1 MSPSAVPAA
10 VSARVLD
17 LDRPDIATE
26 ILDRPP
32 VSFRESWRVIPLP
45 RERSLVVGV
54 LCHWASLAGDAAL
67 PGIGALDP
75 EVLPV
80 AWRNCLLVRRE
91 PLQESW
97 SHEYLGDAFVETD
110 LQPPK
115 ATGPRLESALHGR
128 IADWFDLAF
137 QTRRPVTLGGGFRRD
152 DGQRARFRTLLLPFG
167 DTEGKVTHLLA
178 AVTARP
184 LLSLEPHHL
193 PLEAHAYIDGFWV
206 HQPALP

>member
-1 MSPSAVPAA
+1 MSPSAVPAQ
-10 VSARVLD
+10 VLD
-17 LDRPDIATE
+17 LDHPDLAPE
-26 ILDRPP
+26 ALERPP

-45 RERSLVVGV
+45 RERSLVVAV

-67 PGIGALDP
+67 PRIGALDP
-75 EVLPV
+75 EALPV

-91 PLQESW
+91 PLPENW
-97 SHEYLGDAFVETD
+97 TFEYLGEVFVET
-110 LQPPK
+110 L
-115 ATGPRLESALHGR
+115 GPRPGSALPSR
-128 IADWFDLAF
+128 ILRWFDLAH
-137 QTRRPVTLGGGFRRD
+137 QTRRPITLGGGFRRD

-167 DTEGKVTHLLA
+167 EAEGTVTHLLA

>member
-1 MSPSAVPAA
+1 MSPSAVPAQ
-10 VSARVLD
+10 VLD
-17 LDRPDIATE
+17 LDHPDLTTE
-26 ILDRPP
+26 TLDRPP
-32 VSFRESWRVIPLP
+32 VAFRESWRVIPLP

-54 LCHWASLAGDAAL
+54 LCHWANLAGDAAL
-67 PGIGALDP
+67 PRIGALDP
-75 EVLPV
+75 EALPV
-80 AWRNCLLVRRE
+80 AWRNCLLARRE

-97 SHEYLGDAFVETD
+97 SFEYLGEAFA
-110 LQPPK
+110 
-115 ATGPRLESALHGR
+115 ATGFDPSGSPNPRLGSSLQSR
-128 IADWFDLAF
+128 ILRWFDLAF
-137 QTRRPVTLGGGFRRD
+137 QARRPITLGGGFRRE

-167 DTEGKVTHLLA
+167 EADGGVTHLLA

>member
-1 MSPSAVPAA
+1 MSPSAL
-10 VSARVLD
+10 SAPVLDSDLD
-17 LDRPDIATE
+17 LDHPDFAMET
-26 ILDRPP
+26 LDRPP

-54 LCHWASLAGDAAL
+54 LRHWASLAGDAAL

-75 EVLPV
+75 EALPV
-80 AWRNCLLVRRE
+80 AWRNCLLARRE
-91 PLQESW
+91 LLQESW
-97 SHEYLGDAFVETD
+97 SFEYLGDAFVEAEFEACED
-110 LQPPK
+110 R
-115 ATGPRLESALHGR
+115 GPRPGSALQGR
-128 IADWFDLAF
+128 IAGWFDLAL
-137 QTRRPVTLGGGFRRD
+137 QTRRPITLGGGFRHD

-167 DTEGKVTHLLA
+167 DAQGSVTHLLA
-178 AVTARP
+178 AVSARP